1 MRSPRCPCSSCDPS
15 ALLASPTELLSA
27 TAFDVSSVHALC
39 LRVRLLEEQI
49 QEMSSEGVE
58 EIEDCLERMG
68 AVRDR
73 LLSHEKLGK
82 GKY

>member
-1 MRSPRCPCSSCDPS
+1 M
-15 ALLASPTELLSA
+15 LS
-27 TAFDVSSVHALC
+27 TTTFDVSSVHALC

-49 QEMSSEGVE
+49 LATSSEGVE

-73 LLSHEKLGK
+73 LLSVGLLGK
-82 GKY
+82 GRY